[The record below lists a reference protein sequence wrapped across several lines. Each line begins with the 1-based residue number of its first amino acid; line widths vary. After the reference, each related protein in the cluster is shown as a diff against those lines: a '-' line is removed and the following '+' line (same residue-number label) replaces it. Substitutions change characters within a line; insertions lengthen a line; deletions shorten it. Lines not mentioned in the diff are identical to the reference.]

1 MISFKDIKLTE
12 QKNTIYIP
20 QHLKWTLENFLK
32 RDFPDMESDAIVAV
46 NIGMLLE
53 DELREIK
60 SVAENASM
68 RELILKIN
76 NILS

>member
-32 RDFPDMESDAIVAV
+32 RDFPDMETMDYHVMA
-46 NIGMLLE
+46 
-53 DELREIK
+53 DERRFGGSTGK
-60 SVAENASM
+60 
-68 RELILKIN
+68 R
-76 NILS
+76 

>member
-32 RDFPDMESDAIVAV
+32 RDFSDMETWTIMSWRMKDGSAAARARDKFLFHHKDMFD
-46 NIGMLLE
+46 GTE
-53 DELREIK
+53 
-60 SVAENASM
+60 
-68 RELILKIN
+68 
-76 NILS
+76 

>member
-1 MISFKDIKLTE
+1 MRRL
-12 QKNTIYIP
+12 
-20 QHLKWTLENFLK
+20 NFQED
-32 RDFPDMESDAIVAV
+32 RESDAIVAV

-53 DELREIK
+53 DDLREIK

-76 NILS
+76 NTLS